1 LDKYLK
7 AQNIKEIGS
16 KAQAETQYYEK
27 DEIVSQYCEFHY
39 GDAYLGVSNFLKK
52 VADITN
58 KYTLNTTS
66 ILDIGCGVGR
76 ASFELAKTFDKVVGI
91 DFSEQFINV
100 AQAFKESSVLRY
112 EKKIE
117 GDIKELKEITLK
129 ELNLHNID
137 VSKIEFWQG
146 DACDLKPHFIGYDA
160 IIAINLL
167 DRLYDAE
174 LFLNDISKR
183 LNKNGIFIVGSPFTW
198 SSEYVQKEKWLG
210 GKIENNQTI
219 YSQDR
224 LEEILSKDFELI
236 DVPFDVE
243 FVIQEHIRKYQ
254 HTFSKFS
261 IWKKI
266 DKI

>member
-1 LDKYLK
+1 MLKYAIARL
-7 AQNIKEIGS
+7 GS
-16 KAQAETQYYEK
+16 KMSITTPHYYKK
-27 DEIVSQYCEFHY
+27 DEIISQYCEFHY
-39 GDAYLGVSNFLKK
+39 GDEYFGVSNFLKK

-66 ILDIGCGVGR
+66 VLDIGCSVGR

-91 DFSEQFINV
+91 DFSARFINV
-100 AQAFKESSVLRY
+100 AQAFKENGVLRY

-117 GDIKELKEITLK
+117 GDITELKEVTLK
-129 ELNLHNID
+129 DLNLHNID
-137 VSKIEFWQG
+137 LSKTEFWQG
-146 DACDLKPHFIGYDA
+146 DACNLKPHFANYDA

-167 DRLYDAE
+167 DRLYDPE
-174 LFLNDISKR
+174 LFLNDIAKR
-183 LNKNGIFIVGSPFTW
+183 LNKDGIFIVGSPFTW

-210 GKIENNQTI
+210 GKIENNKVL
-219 YSQDR
+219 YSQDM
-224 LEEILSKDFELI
+224 LETILNKDFKLI
-236 DVPFDVE
+236 DAPFDVE

-266 DKI
+266 DKVQ